1 MAVVTGLHMLTV
13 VVITTFKQ
21 GQRTAAHPVEVF
33 LEVLA
38 YLALVVDLFIKAP
51 MGMDVITHIHITIP
65 ELAVHIVEQHTRF
78 IQEVR
83 LTHLLV
89 LAVTLMALLVKHVV
103 VEPLPLITIC
113 RLLTLQL
120 PAQHIPYTVPALTM
134 GLR

>member
-1 MAVVTGLHMLTV
+1 MLTV

-21 GQRTAAHPVEVF
+21 GQPIVAHPVEVF

-38 YLALVVDLFIKAP
+38 YLALVVGLFIKAP

-65 ELAVHIVEQHTRF
+65 ELAVLIVEQHIHF

-83 LTHLLV
+83 LTPLPV
-89 LAVTLMALLVKHVV
+89 LGATLMALPVKHVV
-103 VEPLPLITIC
+103 ADQLPLTIIC
-113 RLLTLQL
+113 RSSTLQP
-120 PAQHIPYTVPALTM
+120 PAQRIPYTAPALTM

>member
-21 GQRTAAHPVEVF
+21 GQPIVAHPVEVL
-33 LEVLA
+33 LELLA
-38 YLALVVDLFIKAP
+38 YLALVVDLFNTAVFRL
-51 MGMDVITHIHITIP
+51 DVITHIHITIP

-103 VEPLPLITIC
+103 VVPLPLITIC

-120 PAQHIPYTVPALTM
+120 PAQHILYTVPVLTM